1 MRTFIY
7 SVVCSIALLSFT
19 LMPTTAK
26 AEGYHIW
33 VFWCGETM
41 NIPIDAEQEFFDYGM
56 YETFE
61 YLFCGPLDFN

>member
-1 MRTFIY
+1 
-7 SVVCSIALLSFT
+7 
-19 LMPTTAK
+19 MPTTAK